1 VEVRQTYVNSAET
14 PVEVL
19 YIFPLPENSAVNHLH
34 MQIGDREIEA
44 QIKKRAEARRV
55 YEQAKQRGHTAALLE
70 QERPN
75 IFTQS
80 VANIPG
86 KAEIEIVVRYVQD
99 LTYDNGWYEFVFPMV
114 VGPRYM
120 PGDPL
125 VGGAAGAGA
134 HVDTTQVPDA
144 SRISPPYV
152 GRG

>member
-1 VEVRQTYVNSAET
+1 KLPSAVMTEPGGLPYVQIADGGVGNGKAVAPERLPLKHTYVSAKITEFVAVVEVRQTYVNSAET

-86 KAEIEIVVRYVQD
+86 KAEIEI
-99 LTYDNGWYEFVFPMV
+99 
-114 VGPRYM
+114 
-120 PGDPL
+120 
-125 VGGAAGAGA
+125 
-134 HVDTTQVPDA
+134 
-144 SRISPPYV
+144 
-152 GRG
+152 